1 MPSCVRRAAVAFPLW
16 YQPTKKDGKGKRQK
30 IYVECPILYMYR
42 YCVCAETKACVCI
55 EWKQDSSFDGTSMA
69 KWEKAKMLFSF
80 GLKNFPHK
88 LLVDASLFSLSQF
101 PPLFEEY

>member
-1 MPSCVRRAAVAFPLW
+1 
-16 YQPTKKDGKGKRQK
+16 
-30 IYVECPILYMYR
+30 
-42 YCVCAETKACVCI
+42 VCI

-88 LLVDASLFSLSQF
+88 LLVNASLFSLSQF
-101 PPLFEEY
+101 PQLFEEY